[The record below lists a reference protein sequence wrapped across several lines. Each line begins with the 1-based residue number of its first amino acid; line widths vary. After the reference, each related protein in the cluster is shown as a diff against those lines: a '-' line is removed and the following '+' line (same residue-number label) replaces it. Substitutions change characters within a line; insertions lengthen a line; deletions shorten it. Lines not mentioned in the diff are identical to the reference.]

1 MNKSIIS
8 DLVAKEE
15 AYRCLLCYDAPCS
28 KVCPANSNPAEFIRS
43 IRFDNDLGAVKHLT
57 EQNCLPKTCSV
68 LCNGKNFCEKVCV
81 RNKIDSPIEIQKL
94 HRYVAEIDY
103 YPTYDHDFKKE
114 KGISFVT
121 DITSLMI
128 SLFFVKSGYQ
138 MTVCLE
144 KGLEDLLKEQAEA
157 TEYLLKDLDNLK
169 ANGLTIKTKEAF
181 DLDKLQSLQ
190 TFDFLLSSYDITSQI
205 KQFIL
210 PAYDKEYGQFVQK
223 MAFSKRIASK
233 LIKELEV

>member
-1 MNKSIIS
+1 MNKAIIS

-15 AYRCLLCYDAPCS
+15 AFRCLLCYDAPCS

-43 IRFDNDLGAVKHLT
+43 VRFDNNLGAVKHLN

-103 YPTYDHDFKKE
+103 NPTYDIEGNEK

-144 KGLEDLLKEQAEA
+144 KDIEDLLEDQVGA
-157 TEYLLKDLDNLK
+157 TEYLHKDLDNLQ
-169 ANGLTIKTKEAF
+169 ASGLSITPKEAF
-181 DLDKLQSLQ
+181 DLNKLHS
-190 TFDFLLSSYDITSQI
+190 FDFLLSTKEITTQM

-210 PAYDKEYGQFVQK
+210 PTYDKENGQFVQK
-223 MAFSKRIASK
+223 MAFSNRIASK
-233 LIKELEV
+233 LIKELEVSL